1 MSIGLICA
9 VARQPFP
16 REVSDLELNSC
27 RSELSARPVEGDY
40 QSENLRFW
48 TVVLIFFCVG
58 ALTMNFWS
66 RIPCITL
73 PKCRGTSPQE
83 PRGPCLCGLAP
94 LPRRCE
100 AKLGPA
106 QLPGCGAQG
115 HLDGTGAA
123 TAAAGL
129 SVSSYLRPIPPSSR
143 PGCLCQCG
151 VPRRTEREPVRPG
164 PGRGAWVTWATS
176 GAACARRPVRTR
188 RRAPR

>member
-1 MSIGLICA
+1 
-9 VARQPFP
+9 
-16 REVSDLELNSC
+16 
-27 RSELSARPVEGDY
+27 
-40 QSENLRFW
+40 
-48 TVVLIFFCVG
+48 
-58 ALTMNFWS
+58 MNFWS

-100 AKLGPA
+100 AKLSPA

-143 PGCLCQCG
+143 PGCLRQCG

-164 PGRGAWVTWATS
+164 PGPRSLGDLGYFRGCLRPQA
-176 GAACARRPVRTR
+176 GADPAESPALTASVGLSTCPCA
-188 RRAPR
+188 AGG